1 MTESAVGVRS
11 EEISDAEQGKLTVA
25 TAAYFEALPRLHQ
38 ELIGELS
45 ACRQVDPV
53 ALIGQ
58 ALADGLERMVDE
70 VRSPASHIPIARPLT
85 PPPAK
90 VARYR
95 VDGLT
100 TRKAG

>member
-1 MTESAVGVRS
+1 MGQPAVALRR
-11 EEISDAEQGKLTVA
+11 EEISDVEQGKLTVA

-45 ACRQVDPV
+45 ACRQIHPV

-70 VRSPASHIPIARPLT
+70 VRATTQKVDIARPMNPSDQAPRHRLESL
-85 PPPAK
+85 
-90 VARYR
+90 VR
-95 VDGLT
+95 
-100 TRKAG
+100 RKAG